1 VITIVGGG
9 ISGLAL
15 AYALM
20 KKGFSDLTVLEADRR
35 PGGKVKTEKADGFQ
49 CEWGVNGFL
58 DNAPKTLELAK
69 ELSISPLRSSDAA
82 RKRYIYINGKLRL
95 LPENP
100 KAFLSSDILSLP
112 GKLRIGMEPF
122 IKPKME
128 DETLADFAR
137 RRLGKEAYEKLID
150 PMASGVFAGDPE
162 KMSVASSFPKIK
174 AIERKYG
181 SLIKGMIKMGKE
193 AKKAGKGPVG
203 AGPGGT
209 LTSFPS
215 GMEEIILSLRG
226 ILGDKIRVRSRVLSL
241 EKLERGFRI
250 HLSEGTPIDTD
261 AAVLACPAYE
271 SAAILKDFDGEIT
284 SGLSNIEYP
293 ALSVISL
300 GYKKAKIS
308 IPTDYFGFLVP
319 ARERRKILGT
329 LFDSSIFPVRA
340 PEGYLLLRIMVG
352 GARASALAMKDD
364 EVLLKIVMGELEE
377 MTGLREEP
385 DFARVFRHER
395 AIPQYR
401 LGHGEKLQKLGSALS
416 KYPGLYLHGNS
427 YKGISFNDCIAN
439 SFVLADKMAGEL
451 HGKNH

>member
-1 VITIVGGG
+1 MITIVGGG

-15 AYALM
+15 AYALS
-20 KKGFSDLTVLEADRR
+20 KKGFTDLLILEADER

-69 ELSISPLRSSDAA
+69 ELSLSPLRSSEAA

-95 LPENP
+95 VPENP

-128 DETLADFAR
+128 DETLACFAR
-137 RRLGKEAYEKLID
+137 RRLGREAYEKLID

-162 KMSVASSFPKIK
+162 KMSVASCFPKIK

-226 ILGDKIRVRSRVLSL
+226 ILGDKIRVRSRVFSL
-241 EKLERGFRI
+241 EKIERGGFKI
-250 HLSEGTPIDTD
+250 HLSEGTQIDTD
-261 AAVLACPAYE
+261 AAVLACPAFE
-271 SAAILKDFDGEIT
+271 SAAILKDLDREIA
-284 SGLSNIEYP
+284 SGLSDIEYP

-340 PEGYLLLRIMVG
+340 PGDYLLLRIMVG
-352 GARASALAMKDD
+352 GARAPELAMKDD
-364 EVLLKIVMGELEE
+364 EVLLKIVLEELEE
-377 MTGLREEP
+377 ITGLTEEP
-385 DFARVFRHER
+385 DFVRIFKHEK
-395 AIPQYR
+395 AIPQYGLEHEER
-401 LGHGEKLQKLGSALS
+401 LRSLERALS
-416 KYPGLYLHGNS
+416 KYPALYLHGNS

-439 SFVLADKMAGEL
+439 SFVLAEKMAGEL
-451 HGKNH
+451 HGR

>member
-15 AYALM
+15 AYLL
-20 KKGFSDLTVLEADRR
+20 KEKGFSELLVLEAEER

-58 DNAPKTLELAK
+58 DNAPKTLELAQK
-69 ELSISPLRSSDAA
+69 LSLTPLRSSDAA
-82 RKRYIYINGKLRL
+82 RKRYIYIDGKLRL
-95 LPENP
+95 VPENP
-100 KAFLSSDILSLP
+100 KAFLTSDILSLP

-122 IKPKME
+122 IKPNPE
-128 DETLADFAR
+128 DETVADFAR
-137 RRLGKEAYEKLID
+137 RRLGREALERLID

-162 KMSVASSFPKIK
+162 KMSVAASFPKIK
-174 AIERKYG
+174 NLERKYG

-209 LTSFPS
+209 LTSFAS
-215 GMEEIILSLRG
+215 GMEEIIVSLRQA
-226 ILGDKIRVRSRVLSL
+226 LGDKIKIKSRAESV
-241 EKLERGFRI
+241 EKLEKGFRI
-250 HLSEGTPIDTD
+250 HLRGGSWIETET
-261 AAVLACPAYE
+261 AVLACPAYE
-271 SAAILKDFDGEIT
+271 SASILMDLDKGIAASLNE
-284 SGLSNIEYP
+284 IEYP

-300 GYKKAKIS
+300 GYTRKAKVS

-340 PEGYLLLRIMVG
+340 PSDSLLLRIMAG

-364 EVLLKIVMGELEE
+364 EVLIKIVLEELEE
-377 MTGLREEP
+377 ITGLREEP

-395 AIPQYR
+395 AIPQYK
-401 LGHGEKLQKLGSALS
+401 LGHTEKVQALEEGIK
-416 KYPGLYLHGNS
+416 KYPGLHLHGNS
-427 YKGISFNDCIAN
+427 FKGISLNDCVAN
-439 SFVLADKMAGEL
+439 SYALAERMAAEVGR
-451 HGKNH
+451 H